1 MSCEPSLSDRPLVR
15 AVGLGKC
22 FPALNASRLMRYLL
36 PFPVKPHPEDF
47 WALQDV
53 SFDVLPGK
61 VLGVVGRNGSG
72 KSTLMQIV
80 AGLLTPSSGSIQVEG
95 NVAALLELGAG
106 FNPDFTGRENV
117 LLSGTIYGYKRH
129 EIAERLDRII
139 EFADIGEHIDHPVK
153 TYSSGMFARLAFA
166 VAIEVNPTLLLVD
179 EILSVGDVGF
189 QARCYRRIEQLKKG
203 GTSILFVSHDLSA
216 VQMLCDEAILLNRG
230 RMITRG
236 KPKDV
241 TDQYLAMMSAQAA
254 PSQTDVV
261 EHAGPKITF
270 SRLVLLDEKGIEVV
284 HPRTGGHYTLEARVT
299 MHVDVAQ
306 PVFSIQLKTMMGFV
320 VYDFSTLNANMPVRP
335 LAAGETVLLRVD
347 LVLHVCPGP
356 FRLGVGVAD
365 VKGDLPVSIGGSE
378 RIAFEAI
385 SDVRAYGIAN
395 LEAHMNIQY
404 ESIPALEGKRHG

>member
-1 MSCEPSLSDRPLVR
+1 MSCDAADSSRPLVR
-15 AVGLGKC
+15 AVNLGKS
-22 FPALNASRLMRYLL
+22 FPALRASRMLRYLVPL
-36 PFPVKPHPEDF
+36 PLKASPEDF
-47 WALQDV
+47 WALRDV
-53 SFDVLPGK
+53 SFEVHPGK

-80 AGLLTPSSGSIQVEG
+80 AGLLAPSVGNIQVEG

-117 LLSGTIYGYKRH
+117 LLSGAIYGYKRH
-129 EIAERLDRII
+129 EIHERLDRII

-189 QARCYRRIEQLKKG
+189 QARCYRRIEELKKK

-216 VQMLCDEAILLNRG
+216 VQMLCDEAILLDRG
-230 RMITRG
+230 RMVMRG
-236 KPKDV
+236 PPKQV
-241 TDQYLAMMSAQAA
+241 TDKYLAMMSEAAA
-254 PSQTDVV
+254 PAGATS
-261 EHAGPKITF
+261 EHIGPKITF
-270 SRLVLLDEKGIEVV
+270 NRLALMDERGMEVV
-284 HPRTGGHYTLEARVT
+284 HPRTGGRYVVEADIAF
-299 MHVDVAQ
+299 HVAVAQ
-306 PVFSIQLKTMMGFV
+306 PVFSMQLKTMMGFV
-320 VYDFSTLNANMPVRP
+320 VYDHSTLNANVPVRP
-335 LAAGETVLLRVD
+335 LQAGETVRVRVG

-356 FRLGVGVAD
+356 FRLGLGVAD
-365 VKGDLPVSIGGSE
+365 IQGDLPVSIGGSE

-395 LEAHMNIQY
+395 LEADINLQFD
-404 ESIPALEGKRHG
+404 IPSAEAKRHG

>member
-1 MSCEPSLSDRPLVR
+1 MSCNPSFGNRPLVR

-36 PFPVKPHPEDF
+36 PIPVKHHPQDF
-47 WALQDV
+47 WALRDV
-53 SFDVLPGK
+53 SFEVMPGK

-80 AGLLTPSSGSIQVEG
+80 AGLLTPSFGTIEVEG

-117 LLSGTIYGYKRH
+117 LLSGSIYGYKRH

-189 QARCYRRIEQLKKG
+189 QARCYRRIEQLKKN

-216 VQMLCDEAILLNRG
+216 VQMLCDEAILLDRG
-230 RMITRG
+230 RMIAQG

-241 TDQYLAMMSAQAA
+241 TDQYLAMMSAQASPNKA
-254 PSQTDVV
+254 ITMEST
-261 EHAGPKITF
+261 GPKITF
-270 SRLVLLDEKGIEVV
+270 SRLVFLDEKGLEVV
-284 HPRTGGHYTLEARVT
+284 HPRTGNRYTLEARVT
-299 MHVDVAQ
+299 MHVAVDL

-320 VYDFSTLNANMPVRP
+320 VYDFSTLNANLPVRP
-335 LAAGETVLLRVD
+335 LTAGETVLLRAD

-395 LEAHMNIQY
+395 LEAQMSIHY
-404 ESIPALEGKRHG
+404 ETTPTSEGKRHG